1 MLESLLTQKVKDRIT
16 SIKIKDY
23 EEVFDFFTDRFK
35 DLTKEISSM
44 DSSVVRIIRLD
55 KEKTRFF
62 ELFEYKLELQVE
74 EDFITVLKGE
84 ADKREVIGE
93 VVFQNHYAIAK
104 FRGDTEDYLLTYNTV
119 DQFFSITFEPL
130 FD

>member
-16 SIKIKDY
+16 SRKIKDY

-44 DSSVVRIIRLD
+44 DSSIVRIIRLD

-62 ELFEYKLELQVE
+62 ELFEYKLELQAE
-74 EDFITVLKGE
+74 EDFIAVLKGE
-84 ADKREVIGE
+84 GIKEKESVKWYFKI
-93 VVFQNHYAIAK
+93 IM
-104 FRGDTEDYLLTYNTV
+104 
-119 DQFFSITFEPL
+119 P
-130 FD
+130 